1 MTRRACRFAA
11 RGGRGH
17 HAEMTTQDDAVFTF
31 DTLLTPEF
39 TRTPQPYFRQMR
51 ATNPVMRTPSMFG
64 DPGSTVFVGRG
75 DDVEMVLRDPAR
87 FSSKF
92 AQNSGLGFPLIPITI
107 DPPDHHRYRRLLDP
121 LFGPKQMARLEASIA
136 ARADA
141 LVDTFAGRGECDAA
155 EEFAVPLPCGVFLDL
170 MGLPSAELDTFV
182 RWKDAI
188 LRGADGS
195 LAGDDPVRLAA
206 QAESTARFGQLI
218 EERRA
223 APRDDLLSVL
233 VGAEIDGVPITQ
245 EELLGICHIMLI
257 AGLDTVTDSLTCFFA
272 YLAEHPEQR
281 RRIVDDP
288 TIIPAAVE
296 ELLRYESPVP
306 FIVRVA
312 TCDTE
317 VRGITVGRG
326 DHVVCLLGSADTDEQ
341 LVADADTVDFDREG
355 NRHFAF
361 GVGIHRCLGSHLARL
376 ELRIA
381 LDRWHRRIP
390 HYRIPEGV
398 DLAFTPILRQV
409 EHLPLEFAPV

>member
-1 MTRRACRFAA
+1 MP
-11 RGGRGH
+11 
-17 HAEMTTQDDAVFTF
+17 TTDDAVFTF

-39 TRTPQPYFRQMR
+39 SRAPQPYFRQMR

-92 AQNSGLGFPLIPITI
+92 AQNSKLGFPLIPITV

-121 LFGPKQMARLEASIA
+121 LFGPKQMARLEDAIA
-136 ARADA
+136 GRADSLIDA
-141 LVDTFAGRGECDAA
+141 FAARGECDVAD
-155 EEFAVPLPCGVFLDL
+155 EFAVPLPCGVFLDL

-188 LRGADGS
+188 LRGTDGS
-195 LAGDDPVRLAA
+195 LDGDDPLRRAA
-206 QAESTARFGQLI
+206 QRESTVRFEQLI

-223 APRDDLLSVL
+223 EPRDDLLSVL
-233 VGAEIDGVPITQ
+233 VDAEIEDQPITR

-272 YLAEHPEQR
+272 YLAQHPGQR

-288 TIIPAAVE
+288 AIIPAAVE

-317 VRGITVGRG
+317 VRGVPVATG
-326 DHVVCLLGSADTDEQ
+326 DHVVCLLGSADTDERI
-341 LVADADTVDFDREG
+341 VPGAGTVDFDREG

-381 LDRWHRRIP
+381 LARWHRRIP
-390 HYRIPEGV
+390 EYRIPDGV
-398 DLAFTPILRQV
+398 ELAFTPILRQV
-409 EHLPLEFAPV
+409 EHLPLQFTSA

>member
-1 MTRRACRFAA
+1 MA
-11 RGGRGH
+11 
-17 HAEMTTQDDAVFTF
+17 TTDDAVFTF

-64 DPGSTVFVGRG
+64 DAGSTVFVGRG
-75 DDVEMVLRDPAR
+75 DDVETVLRDPQR

-92 AQNSGLGFPLIPITI
+92 TENSTLGFPLIPITV

-121 LFGPKQMARLEASIA
+121 LFGPKQMARLEGAITERANALIDAFA
-136 ARADA
+136 A
-141 LVDTFAGRGECDAA
+141 RGECDVA

-182 RWKDAI
+182 RWKDGI
-188 LRGADGS
+188 LRGGDGS
-195 LAGDDPVRLAA
+195 LSPDDPVRVAA
-206 QAESTARFGQLI
+206 QLESTARFEQLI

-223 APRDDLLSVL
+223 EPQDDLLSVL
-233 VGAEIDGVPITQ
+233 VDAEIEGTPITQ

-281 RRIVDDP
+281 QRIVDDP
-288 TIIPAAVE
+288 SVIPAAVE

-312 TCDTE
+312 TGDTE
-317 VRGITVGRG
+317 VRGVPVAKG

-341 LVADADTVDFDREG
+341 IVPGADTVDFDREG

-381 LDRWHRRIP
+381 LAEWHRRIP
-390 HYRIPEGV
+390 HYRVPDGV
-398 DLAFTPILRQV
+398 ELAFTPILRQV
-409 EHLPLEFAPV
+409 EHLPLEFSPA

>member
-1 MTRRACRFAA
+1 
-11 RGGRGH
+11 
-17 HAEMTTQDDAVFTF
+17 MTTADEAVFTF
-31 DTLLTPEF
+31 DTLLSAEF
-39 TRTPQPYFRQMR
+39 TRTPQPYFRQLR

-87 FSSKF
+87 FSSHF
-92 AQNSGLGFPLIPITI
+92 AAGSKLGFPLIPITV

-121 LFGPKQMARLEASIA
+121 LFGPKQMGRLEGAIT

-141 LVDTFAGRGECDAA
+141 LIDAFAERGACDVA

-170 MGLPSAELDTFV
+170 MGLPSEELDTFV
-182 RWKDAI
+182 RWKEAI
-188 LRGADGS
+188 LRGTDGS
-195 LAGDDPVRLAA
+195 LAGDDPLRLAA
-206 QAESTARFGQLI
+206 QHESTQRFEQLI

-223 APRDDLLSVL
+223 QPRDDLLSVL
-233 VGAEIDGVPITQ
+233 IDAEIEGVPITR

-272 YLAEHPEQR
+272 YLAEHPDQR
-281 RRIVDDP
+281 QRIVDDP
-288 TIIPAAVE
+288 ALIPAAVE

-312 TCDTE
+312 TCATE
-317 VRGITVGRG
+317 VRGVPVAAG

-341 LVADADTVDFDREG
+341 VIPGADTVDFDREG

-376 ELRIA
+376 ELRLA
-381 LDRWHRRIP
+381 LARWHA
-390 HYRIPEGV
+390 RIPEYRVPDGV
-398 DLAFTPILRQV
+398 ELVFAPILRQV
-409 EHLPLEFAPV
+409 EHLPLEFTPSPVGTIRAP

>member
-1 MTRRACRFAA
+1 
-11 RGGRGH
+11 
-17 HAEMTTQDDAVFTF
+17 MTTDQAAFEF

-39 TRTPQPYFRQMR
+39 SRAPQPYFRQLR

-87 FSSKF
+87 FSSHF
-92 AQNSGLGFPLIPITI
+92 AQASKLGFPLIPITV

-121 LFGPKQMARLEASIA
+121 LFGPRQMARLEGAITDRANALIDRFA
-136 ARADA
+136 ARG
-141 LVDTFAGRGECDAA
+141 TCDVA

-170 MGLPSAELDTFV
+170 MGLPAEELDTFV

-188 LRGADGS
+188 LRGTDGS

-206 QAESTARFGQLI
+206 QQESTVRFEQLI
-218 EERRA
+218 EERRSD
-223 APRDDLLSVL
+223 PRDDLLSVL
-233 VGAEIDGVPITQ
+233 VDAQIDGVAISR

-272 YLAEHPEQR
+272 HLAEHPEHRQ
-281 RRIVDDP
+281 RIVDDP
-288 TIIPAAVE
+288 AVIPAAVE

-317 VRGITVGRG
+317 VRGVPVAEG
-326 DHVVCLLGSADTDEQ
+326 DHVVCLLGSADTDDEIIPG
-341 LVADADTVDFDREG
+341 AGSVDFDREG

-381 LDRWHRRIP
+381 LAEWHRRIP
-390 HYRIPEGV
+390 EYRVPAGV
-398 DLAFTPILRQV
+398 ELEFAPILRQV
-409 EHLPLEFAPV
+409 EHLPLEFAPS

>member
-1 MTRRACRFAA
+1 MA
-11 RGGRGH
+11 
-17 HAEMTTQDDAVFTF
+17 TTDDTVFTF

-39 TRTPQPYFRQMR
+39 SRTPQPYFRQLR

-64 DPGSTVFVGRG
+64 TSGSTVFVGRG
-75 DDVEMVLRDPAR
+75 EDVEMVLRDPER

-92 AQNSGLGFPLIPITI
+92 TPESKLGYPLIPITI

-121 LFGPKQMARLEASIA
+121 LFGPKQMARLEDGIAS
-136 ARADA
+136 RADA
-141 LVDTFAGRGECDAA
+141 LIDAFATRGTCDVAGD
-155 EEFAVPLPCGVFLDL
+155 FAVPLPCGVFLDL
-170 MGLPSAELDTFV
+170 MGLPSAELDAFV

-188 LRGADGS
+188 LRGTDGS
-195 LAGDDPVRLAA
+195 LAGDDPLRRAA
-206 QAESTARFGQLI
+206 QQESTVRFEQLI

-223 APRDDLLSVL
+223 EPRDDLLSVL
-233 VGAEIDGVPITQ
+233 VDAEIEGTPITR

-272 YLAEHPEQR
+272 YLAQHPEQR

-288 TIIPAAVE
+288 AVIPAAVE

-312 TCDTE
+312 TRDTE
-317 VRGITVGRG
+317 VRGVPVATG

-341 LVADADTVDFDREG
+341 LVPGADTVDFDREG

-390 HYRIPEGV
+390 DYRIPDGV
-398 DLAFTPILRQV
+398 ELAFTPILRQV
-409 EHLPLEFAPV
+409 EHLPLEFAPA